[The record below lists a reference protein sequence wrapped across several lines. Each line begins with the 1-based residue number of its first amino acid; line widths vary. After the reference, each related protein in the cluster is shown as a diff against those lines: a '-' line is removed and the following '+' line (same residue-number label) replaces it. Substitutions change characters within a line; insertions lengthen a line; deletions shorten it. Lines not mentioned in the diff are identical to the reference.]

1 MPSSFLAT
9 AEFEKIVAHCSSV
22 TQQEV
27 GGLLIGRLTTEDVEV
42 EASLPALKASA
53 GSANVTFTHEV
64 WDEALNEINLNYPEL
79 QIVGWYHSHP
89 GFGIFLSGYDQFIQE
104 NFFSDPRMIAVVIDP
119 LEGTGGT
126 FRHVDGG
133 LKEVESFEVPKVMN
147 RERQI
152 HKQQAENQNRRLT
165 GVLMGSAT
173 AVLALV
179 IGFTIGGGF
188 GSKTSMIASP
198 PVTTTPAIP
207 VCRFPIISG
216 DTYWGIAQRY
226 LGSGNRH
233 SEIQSLN
240 DSKKLNPGDHVIV
253 PCQEN

>member
-1 MPSSFLAT
+1 
-9 AEFEKIVAHCSSV
+9 
-22 TQQEV
+22 
-27 GGLLIGRLTTEDVEV
+27 
-42 EASLPALKASA
+42 
-53 GSANVTFTHEV
+53 
-64 WDEALNEINLNYPEL
+64 
-79 QIVGWYHSHP
+79 
-89 GFGIFLSGYDQFIQE
+89 
-104 NFFSDPRMIAVVIDP
+104 
-119 LEGTGGT
+119 
-126 FRHVDGG
+126 
-133 LKEVESFEVPKVMN
+133 MN